1 MQKINEL
8 KNFFTDPSREL
19 LHKRKMLN
27 RAGSIGWAILR
38 IVILLAI
45 GYIIIYPL
53 LYMIGTSIRS
63 RQSYYDSARVW
74 IPSSIS
80 IDHNY
85 TKALEFTSFFDGFKN
100 TMILEIIAGLIE
112 VITCSIVA
120 YGFARFKFKLKPLF
134 TAGLF
139 LTILIPEIMV
149 IIPRMLTYS
158 KMDILGIFGLIAELT
173 NGAFDIRPN
182 LIGSPWAF
190 YLPSMF
196 AMGLRS
202 GILIYIY
209 IQFFKGLPYEL
220 EEAAW
225 VDGAGPIRTFISIA
239 LPSSS
244 VVFTTVTVFSVIWH
258 WNDTFLAGM
267 YVKSDYPLSVYLSR
281 INATMVG
288 AGYYPNN
295 TDTQSILM
303 AACLLF
309 ILPPLIFYMFMQRKF
324 IESIDRVGI
333 TG

>member
-1 MQKINEL
+1 MLN
-8 KNFFTDPSREL
+8 DPSRDIL
-19 LHKRKMLN
+19 RRKKALN
-27 RAGSIGWAILR
+27 KATSIAWAILR
-38 IVILLAI
+38 LLILLAI

-53 LYMIGTSIRS
+53 FYMIGTSIRS
-63 RQSYYDSARVW
+63 RRSYYDSARVW
-74 IPSSIS
+74 IPSSFGIEF
-80 IDHNY
+80 NY
-85 TKALEFTSFFDGFKN
+85 SKAIEYTNYFDGFKN
-100 TMILEIIAGLIE
+100 TIILEIIAGLIE
-112 VITCSIVA
+112 VVTCSIVA

-139 LTILIPEIMV
+139 VTILVPEIML
-149 IIPRMLTYS
+149 IIPRVVNYS
-158 KMDILGIFGLIAELT
+158 NLDVLGIFGLIADLT
-173 NGAFDIRPN
+173 GVDLRPN
-182 LIGSPWAF
+182 IIGSPLAF
-190 YLPSMF
+190 YLPSLF

-225 VDGAGPIRTFISIA
+225 VDGAGPIRTFVSIA

-258 WNDTFLAGM
+258 WNDNFLASM
-267 YVKSDYPLSVYLSR
+267 YVDKNFPLASNLNR

-288 AGYYPNN
+288 AGWYPNSAE
-295 TDTQSILM
+295 TAFILM